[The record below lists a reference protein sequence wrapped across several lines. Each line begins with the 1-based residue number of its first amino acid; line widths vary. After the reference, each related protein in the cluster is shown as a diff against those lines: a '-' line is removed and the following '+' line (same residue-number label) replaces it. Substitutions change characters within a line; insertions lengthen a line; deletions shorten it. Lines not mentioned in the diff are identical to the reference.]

1 MTKGRLECRQNKL
14 ELFRHIYLNKYKEK
28 KIGIQLTTITDE
40 KQNKMDQQI
49 NSKIK

>member
-1 MTKGRLECRQNKL
+1 MTKARLECRQNKL
-14 ELFRHIYLNKYKEK
+14 ELFRHIYLNKNKE